1 MRTGF
6 EEKYIRPSFKNML
19 ETRSHAT
26 SRNACW
32 MVHMVGSVP
41 NMSLVVEHLI
51 IKRKVHVLLLL
62 VHDTILVFHEI
73 LNISLDIFVSLVLR
87 SFRQWVQSV
96 MLLHLFYFLRVCSCA
111 SW

>member
-51 IKRKVHVLLLL
+51 IKRRVHVLLLL
-62 VHDTILVFHEI
+62 VHDTILVFHKI
-73 LNISLDIFVSLVLR
+73 LNISLDIFVSL
-87 SFRQWVQSV
+87 
-96 MLLHLFYFLRVCSCA
+96 C
-111 SW
+111 